1 MLPSPTARRQ
11 AMAYIV
17 VTKDRPPGRAQLI
30 ERVGSSDF
38 EGDQFRANLSER
50 LAWAVEDA
58 ERELPDDLP
67 AQEPAAAP
75 ADVADDPVLVPF

>member
-1 MLPSPTARRQ
+1 MLRSPTARRQ

-17 VTKDRPPGRAQLI
+17 VTKDRPEGRAQLV

-38 EGDQFRANLSER
+38 EGDQFRMNLSER

-58 ERELPDDLP
+58 ERDLPDDLP
-67 AQEPAAAP
+67 ADEPAEAP
-75 ADVADDPVLVPF
+75 AREAADPVLIRF